1 MARLVGKM
9 RADLRAMEIQAN
21 DPRTN
26 PIRGGAG
33 ATPSMGLSQFRG
45 GAVPDHIS
53 AAPRRVVGGAKH
65 PIMTTPLTGVPLTA
79 VGAMKM
85 ASDRADKQRNRTRK
99 ADFDKFNT
107 RNVIIQPRGVGDSG
121 DMLGLRHGDRN
132 PIRLPDS
139 LPSSLPYNGRSFVAA
154 VAARA
159 RGARGS
165 GGNESESDEEVDG
178 GAHHGESASRMGDA
192 TAMGLHLGQHLHSL
206 HGAGFFSRFKRG
218 FSKVGKTLA
227 KGAKKGLA
235 VVKKVN
241 DFREKHIEPVV
252 RKALPYFGPKGAM
265 LEKALKARDVVK
277 GLTTMLPEGKA
288 KNVIKAVGFGG
299 SMYPSGQYE
308 GQGRESDDIATI
320 SAGSKMDKKL
330 AKYAKA
336 GLQAVDGGKK
346 RRAPAGASDGRRKRA
361 EIVKKVMAEK
371 GLKMIEASKYV
382 KAHNL
387 Y

>member
-1 MARLVGKM
+1 MARLAGKM

-45 GAVPDHIS
+45 GADVPDHIS
-53 AAPRRVVGGAKH
+53 AAPRRVVGGA
-65 PIMTTPLTGVPLTA
+65 
-79 VGAMKM
+79 
-85 ASDRADKQRNRTRK
+85 
-99 ADFDKFNT
+99 
-107 RNVIIQPRGVGDSG
+107 
-121 DMLGLRHGDRN
+121 
-132 PIRLPDS
+132 
-139 LPSSLPYNGRSFVAA
+139 
-154 VAARA
+154 ARA
-159 RGARGS
+159 RAAKGKD
-165 GGNESESDEEVDG
+165 GNESESDEEVDG
-178 GAHHGESASRMGDA
+178 GAHHGESASRMADA

-206 HGAGFFSRFKRG
+206 HGAGFFSRFKKG

-252 RKALPYFGPKGAM
+252 RKALPYLGPKGAM
-265 LEKALKARDVVK
+265 LESALKAKDVVK
-277 GLTTMLPEGKA
+277 NLTTMLPEGKA

-299 SMYPSGQYE
+299 SMYPSGAYE
-308 GQGRESDDIATI
+308 GQGRESDDVEMV
-320 SAGSKMDKKL
+320 K
-330 AKYAKA
+330 
-336 GLQAVDGGKK
+336 GGKK
-346 RRAPAGASDGRRKRA
+346 RRAPASPSDGRRKRA
-361 EIVKKVMAEK
+361 EIVKKVMADK
-371 GLKMIEASKYV
+371 GMKMIEASKWV

>member
-1 MARLVGKM
+1 MARLAGKM

-21 DPRTN
+21 DTRTN

-53 AAPRRVVGGAKH
+53 AAPRRVVGGA
-65 PIMTTPLTGVPLTA
+65 
-79 VGAMKM
+79 
-85 ASDRADKQRNRTRK
+85 S
-99 ADFDKFNT
+99 
-107 RNVIIQPRGVGDSG
+107 
-121 DMLGLRHGDRN
+121 
-132 PIRLPDS
+132 
-139 LPSSLPYNGRSFVAA
+139 
-154 VAARA
+154 RA

-178 GAHHGESASRMGDA
+178 GAHHGESASRMADA

-206 HGAGFFSRFKRG
+206 HGAGFFSRFKKG

-227 KGAKKGLA
+227 KGAEKGLA

-252 RKALPYFGPKGAM
+252 RSVLPYLGPKGAM
-265 LEKALKARDVVK
+265 LESALKAKDVVK
-277 GLTTMLPEGKA
+277 NLTTMLPEGKA

-299 SMYPSGQYE
+299 SMYPSGAYE
-308 GQGRESDDIATI
+308 GQGRESDDIETME
-320 SAGSKMDKKL
+320 AGSKMDKKL
-330 AKYAKA
+330 AKHAKA
-336 GLQAVDGGKK
+336 HPYKVEGGKK
-346 RRAPAGASDGRRKRA
+346 RRAPASPSDGRRKRA
-361 EIVKKVMAEK
+361 DIVKKVMADK
-371 GLKMIEASKYV
+371 GMKMIEASKYV